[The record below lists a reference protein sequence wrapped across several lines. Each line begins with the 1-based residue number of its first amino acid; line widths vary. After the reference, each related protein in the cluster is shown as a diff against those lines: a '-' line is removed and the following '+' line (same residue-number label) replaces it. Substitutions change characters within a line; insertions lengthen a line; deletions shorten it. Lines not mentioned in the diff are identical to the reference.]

1 MTVWN
6 AIRTMPG
13 AQQPQ
18 REYAIET
25 TALAKNGKPRGKGY
39 RIVPSL
45 NPNQSAVERALADAG
60 FVAYMPAEFKVV
72 RSRTKAWTYTL
83 RRFPLLSG
91 YVFVHGVTDWF
102 GLLGSDNRNG
112 VPGVAGVVSIDGC
125 PLPIAISDIML
136 LRTEEAKS
144 LAKADKLVS
153 SLNNTK
159 AAASAKE
166 VAKALAA
173 AKRRYHA
180 QDRVRLLWGK
190 HAGREAIIIGWENSE
205 LKAIVDRLEGA
216 ETISVPH
223 DAVRMVA

>member
-1 MTVWN
+1 MTWN
-6 AIRTMPG
+6 AIRTAPG
-13 AQQPQ
+13 AQMPQ
-18 REYAIET
+18 REFAVQT
-25 TALAKNGKPRGKGY
+25 TSRGKGY

-45 NPNQSAVERALADAG
+45 NPNQSAVERALSDAG
-60 FVAYMPAEFKVV
+60 VNYYMPAEFKVV

-83 RRFPLLSG
+83 RRFPLLQG
-91 YVFVHGVTDWF
+91 WVFVHGVEDWF
-102 GLLGSDNRNG
+102 GLLGSDKRNG
-112 VPGVAGVVSIDGC
+112 VPGVAGVASVNGT
-125 PLPIAISDIML
+125 PLPVPISEIIT

-190 HAGREAIIIGWENSE
+190 HAGREAIIVGWENSE
-205 LKAIVDRLEGA
+205 LRAIVDRLEGA